1 MGTFLKKVGVFV
13 LICLMAMSNQTYAQD
28 KKQTN
33 ISYKDLISSNDGSK
47 ADLYWLTMNIY
58 YEAGKE
64 PLIGKIAVGI
74 VTLNRLKDNRFPKTI
89 QAVVTEP
96 QQFSWY
102 NGGNVKSPPN
112 VALWKECYDVAK
124 MLLTKSKDTAII
136 SLLEGATHFHATY
149 VKPDWARHAVKVV
162 QIGDHVFYRTKHY
175 ENRKERI

>member
-13 LICLMAMSNQTYAQD
+13 LICLMAMSNHTYAQD
-28 KKQTN
+28 KKQT
-33 ISYKDLISSNDGSK
+33 YTDLISSKDGSK
-47 ADLYWLTMNIY
+47 ADLYWLAMNIY
-58 YEAGKE
+58 YEAGRE

-89 QAVVTEP
+89 QGVVTEP

-102 NGGNVKSPPN
+102 NGGNVKAPPN

-124 MLLTKSKDTAII
+124 MLLTKSKDTVII

-149 VKPDWARHAVKVV
+149 VHPDWAKNKVKVV
-162 QIGDHVFYRTKHY
+162 QIGNHIFYRTKHY

>member
-1 MGTFLKKVGVFV
+1 
-13 LICLMAMSNQTYAQD
+13 MAMSNQTYAQD

-102 NGGNVKSPPN
+102 TGGNVKSPPN

-149 VKPDWARHAVKVV
+149 VKPDWAKHAVKVV

>member
-13 LICLMAMSNQTYAQD
+13 LICLMAMSNHTYAQD

-74 VTLNRLKDNRFPKTI
+74 VTINRLKDNRFPKTI

-175 ENRKERI
+175 ENRK